1 MNDNI
6 ELPKTNKEE
15 NIIEES
21 KEMVKKDVKTF
32 KIFFKDVKE
41 YLTSRNSSELG
52 ELVWRLVLIALAVIV
67 LYVPFQLYR
76 DLGINILISVGINF
90 SDKTLNMYNSIF
102 NIIYSIF
109 GIVLF
114 FTLCKDRFYKIVKT
128 QEKNKEKQN

>member
-32 KIFFKDVKE
+32 KTFFKDIKE
-41 YLTSRNSSELG
+41 YLTSRNTSELG

-67 LYVPFQLYR
+67 LYVPFQLFR

>member
-32 KIFFKDVKE
+32 KTFFKDVKE
-41 YLTSRNSSELG
+41 YLTSRNTSELG

-67 LYVPFQLYR
+67 LYVPFQLFR

-102 NIIYSIF
+102 NILYSIF

-114 FTLCKDRFYKIVKT
+114 FVLCKDRFYKIVK
-128 QEKNKEKQN
+128 NKEEIKQKQN

>member
-32 KIFFKDVKE
+32 KIFFKDIKE

-52 ELVWRLVLIALAVIV
+52 ELVWRLILIALAVIV
-67 LYVPFQLYR
+67 LYVPFQLFR

-114 FTLCKDRFYKIVKT
+114 FVLCKDRFYKIVKN
-128 QEKNKEKQN
+128 QENIKEKQN

>member
-32 KIFFKDVKE
+32 KTFFKDVKE
-41 YLTSRNSSELG
+41 YLTSRNTSELG

-67 LYVPFQLYR
+67 LYVPFQLFR

-90 SDKTLNMYNSIF
+90 SDKNKNMYNSIF
-102 NIIYSIF
+102 NILYSIF

-114 FTLCKDRFYKIVKT
+114 FVLCKDRFYKIVK
-128 QEKNKEKQN
+128 NKEEIKQKQN

>member
-6 ELPKTNKEE
+6 ELPKTNKED

-21 KEMVKKDVKTF
+21 KNMVKKDVKSF

-41 YLTSRNSSELG
+41 YLTSRNTSELG
-52 ELVWRLVLIALAVIV
+52 ELVWRLVLIAIVVIV
-67 LYVPFQLYR
+67 LYVPFQLFR
-76 DLGINILISVGINF
+76 DIGINIIISVGINF

-114 FTLCKDRFYKIVKT
+114 FVLCKDRFYKVVKN
-128 QEKNKEKQN
+128 QEEIKGKQN

>member
-67 LYVPFQLYR
+67 LYVPFQLFR

-114 FTLCKDRFYKIVKT
+114 FTLCKDRFYKIVKN

>member
-6 ELPKTNKEE
+6 ELPKVNKEE

-32 KIFFKDVKE
+32 KIFFKDIKE

-67 LYVPFQLYR
+67 LYVPFQLFR

-114 FTLCKDRFYKIVKT
+114 FTLCKDRFYKIVKN

>member
-6 ELPKTNKEE
+6 EMPKINKEE

-32 KIFFKDVKE
+32 KTFFKDVKE
-41 YLTSRNSSELG
+41 YLTSRNTSELG
-52 ELVWRLVLIALAVIV
+52 ELVWRLVLIALVVIV
-67 LYVPFQLYR
+67 LYVPFQLFR

-90 SDKTLNMYNSIF
+90 SDKTLNMYNSII
-102 NIIYSIF
+102 NILYSIF

-114 FTLCKDRFYKIVKT
+114 FVLCKDRFYKIVKK
-128 QEKNKEKQN
+128 QEEIKQKQN

>member
-6 ELPKTNKEE
+6 EMPKINKEE

-32 KIFFKDVKE
+32 KTFFKDVKE
-41 YLTSRNSSELG
+41 YLTSRNTSELG
-52 ELVWRLVLIALAVIV
+52 ELVWRLVLIALVVIV
-67 LYVPFQLYR
+67 LYVPFQLFR

-102 NIIYSIF
+102 NIMYSIF

-114 FTLCKDRFYKIVKT
+114 FVLCKDRFYKIVKN
-128 QEKNKEKQN
+128 QEEIKQKQN

>member
-6 ELPKTNKEE
+6 EMPKTNKEE

-21 KEMVKKDVKTF
+21 KEMVKKDVKSF

-41 YLTSRNSSELG
+41 YLTSKNSSELG
-52 ELVWRLVLIALAVIV
+52 ELVWRLVLIALVVIA
-67 LYVPFQLYR
+67 LYVPFQLFR

-114 FTLCKDRFYKIVKT
+114 FMICKDRFYKLVKN
-128 QEKNKEKQN
+128 QEEIKQKQN

>member
-6 ELPKTNKEE
+6 EMPKINKEE
-15 NIIEES
+15 NIVEES

-32 KIFFKDVKE
+32 KTFFKDVKE
-41 YLTSRNSSELG
+41 YLTSRNTSELG
-52 ELVWRLVLIALAVIV
+52 ELVWRLVLIAIVVIV
-67 LYVPFQLYR
+67 LYIPFQLFR

-102 NIIYSIF
+102 NILYSIF

-114 FTLCKDRFYKIVKT
+114 FVLCKDRFYKIVKN
-128 QEKNKEKQN
+128 QEEIKQKQN

>member
-6 ELPKTNKEE
+6 EMPKINKEE

-52 ELVWRLVLIALAVIV
+52 ELVWRLVLIALVVIV
-67 LYVPFQLYR
+67 LYVPFQLFR

-102 NIIYSIF
+102 NIMYSIF

-114 FTLCKDRFYKIVKT
+114 FVICKDRFYKLVKN
-128 QEKNKEKQN
+128 QEEIKQKQN

>member
-32 KIFFKDVKE
+32 KIFFKDIKE
-41 YLTSRNSSELG
+41 YLTSRNTSELG

>member
-52 ELVWRLVLIALAVIV
+52 ELVWRLILIALAVIV
-67 LYVPFQLYR
+67 LYVPFQLFR

>member
-6 ELPKTNKEE
+6 EMPKINKEE

-21 KEMVKKDVKTF
+21 KEMVKKDFKTF
-32 KIFFKDVKE
+32 KTFFKDVKE
-41 YLTSRNSSELG
+41 YLTSRNTSELG

>member
-6 ELPKTNKEE
+6 EMPKINKEE

-32 KIFFKDVKE
+32 KTFFKDVKE
-41 YLTSRNSSELG
+41 YLTSRNTSELG
-52 ELVWRLVLIALAVIV
+52 ELVWRLVLIALVVIV
-67 LYVPFQLYR
+67 LYVPFQLFR

-90 SDKTLNMYNSIF
+90 SDKTLNMYNSII
-102 NIIYSIF
+102 NILYSIF

-114 FTLCKDRFYKIVKT
+114 FVICKDRFYKLVKN
-128 QEKNKEKQN
+128 QEEIKQKQN

>member
-6 ELPKTNKEE
+6 EMPKTNKEE

-41 YLTSRNSSELG
+41 YLTSRNTSELG
-52 ELVWRLVLIALAVIV
+52 ELVWRLVLIALVVIA
-67 LYVPFQLYR
+67 LYVPFQLFR

-102 NIIYSIF
+102 NILYSIF

-114 FTLCKDRFYKIVKT
+114 FVICKDRFYKLVKN
-128 QEKNKEKQN
+128 QEEIKQKQN

>member
-67 LYVPFQLYR
+67 LYVPFQLFR

>member
-6 ELPKTNKEE
+6 EMPKTNKEE

-52 ELVWRLVLIALAVIV
+52 ELVWRLVLIALVVIV
-67 LYVPFQLYR
+67 LYVPFQLFR

-102 NIIYSIF
+102 NILYSIF

-114 FTLCKDRFYKIVKT
+114 FVICKDRFYKLVKN
-128 QEKNKEKQN
+128 QEEIKQKQN

>member
-6 ELPKTNKEE
+6 EMPKTNKEE

-52 ELVWRLVLIALAVIV
+52 ELVWRLVLIALVVIV
-67 LYVPFQLYR
+67 LYVPFQLFR

-102 NIIYSIF
+102 NIMYSIF

-114 FTLCKDRFYKIVKT
+114 FVLCKDRFYKIVKN
-128 QEKNKEKQN
+128 QEEIKQKQN

>member
-6 ELPKTNKEE
+6 EMPKTNKEE

-21 KEMVKKDVKTF
+21 KKMVKKDVKTF

-52 ELVWRLVLIALAVIV
+52 ELVWRLVLIALVVIV
-67 LYVPFQLYR
+67 LYVPFQLFR

-102 NIIYSIF
+102 NIMYSIF

-114 FTLCKDRFYKIVKT
+114 FVLCKDRFYKLVKN
-128 QEKNKEKQN
+128 QEEIKQKQN

>member
-6 ELPKTNKEE
+6 EMPKINKEE

-32 KIFFKDVKE
+32 KTFFKDVKE
-41 YLTSRNSSELG
+41 YLTSRNTSELG
-52 ELVWRLVLIALAVIV
+52 ELVWRLVLIAIVVIS
-67 LYVPFQLYR
+67 LYIPFQLFR

-102 NIIYSIF
+102 NILYSIF

-114 FTLCKDRFYKIVKT
+114 FVICKDRFYKLVKN
-128 QEKNKEKQN
+128 QEEIKQKQN

>member
-6 ELPKTNKEE
+6 EMPKTNKEE

-52 ELVWRLVLIALAVIV
+52 ELVWRLVLIALVVIV
-67 LYVPFQLYR
+67 LYVPFQLFR

-102 NIIYSIF
+102 NIMYSIF

-114 FTLCKDRFYKIVKT
+114 FVICKDRFYKLVKN
-128 QEKNKEKQN
+128 QEEIKQKQN

>member
-6 ELPKTNKEE
+6 ELPKNNKEE

-32 KIFFKDVKE
+32 KIFFKDIKE
-41 YLTSRNSSELG
+41 YLTSRNTSELG
-52 ELVWRLVLIALAVIV
+52 ELVWRLVLIAIV
-67 LYVPFQLYR
+67 VVALYIPFQLFR

>member
-6 ELPKTNKEE
+6 EMPKTNKEE

-32 KIFFKDVKE
+32 KTFFKDVKE
-41 YLTSRNSSELG
+41 YLTSRNTSELG
-52 ELVWRLVLIALAVIV
+52 ELVWRLVLIALVVIV
-67 LYVPFQLYR
+67 LYVPFQLFR

-102 NIIYSIF
+102 NIMYSIF

-114 FTLCKDRFYKIVKT
+114 FVLCKDRFYKIVKN
-128 QEKNKEKQN
+128 QEEIKQKQN

>member
-6 ELPKTNKEE
+6 EITKTNKEE

-21 KEMVKKDVKTF
+21 KEMVKKDVKSF

-41 YLTSRNSSELG
+41 YLTSKNSSELG
-52 ELVWRLVLIALAVIV
+52 ELVWRLVLIALVVIA
-67 LYVPFQLYR
+67 LYVPFQLFR

-114 FTLCKDRFYKIVKT
+114 FMICKDRFYKLVKN
-128 QEKNKEKQN
+128 QEEIKQKQN

>member
-6 ELPKTNKEE
+6 EMPKTNKEE

-41 YLTSRNSSELG
+41 YLTTRNTNELG
-52 ELVWRLVLIALAVIV
+52 ELVWRLVLIALVVIA
-67 LYVPFQLYR
+67 LYVPFQLFR

-102 NIIYSIF
+102 NIMYSIF

-114 FTLCKDRFYKIVKT
+114 FVLCKERFYKIVKN
-128 QEKNKEKQN
+128 QEEIKQKQN